1 MNVFHRQR
9 FMGRGCCC
17 VHVEHLL
24 PHPLFFLPQAGR
36 GVKFEG
42 EASLSPDEMRSGLVF
57 SHNNRYDSVIY
68 LNESSS
74 RRGGPG
80 EEAAH
85 DDDTHMYDYVKT
97 PVSTASG
104 DVSEIELAPCSAY
117 GAPNVRIRDKP
128 PATDSV

>member
-1 MNVFHRQR
+1 M
-9 FMGRGCCC
+9 
-17 VHVEHLL
+17 
-24 PHPLFFLPQAGR
+24 
-36 GVKFEG
+36 
-42 EASLSPDEMRSGLVF
+42 
-57 SHNNRYDSVIY
+57 IY

-74 RRGGPG
+74 RRGGP

-85 DDDTHMYDYVKT
+85 DDDTHVYDYVKT

-117 GAPNVRIRDKP
+117 GAPNVGIRDKP